1 MKSWNDYKSYV
12 RAEDAAASALISE
25 GEEMAA
31 LVAAIIAQRKA
42 LGMSQRELASACG
55 LPQSSVARIESMQT
69 TPKLDTL
76 IRISQP
82 LGLQLKLIPAAL

>member
-1 MKSWNDYKSYV
+1 MKSWNDYKNHV
-12 RAEDAAASALISE
+12 RSADLSAAAIISE
-25 GEEMAA
+25 SEEMAD
-31 LVAAIIAQRKA
+31 LVAAIIEQRKA

-82 LGLQLKLIPAAL
+82 LGLQIKLIPAAP